1 MLLAEILAVYRRGM
15 KDLQQLLYPWVQ
27 YYCIKNHN
35 TNIQTVCSPWDI
47 EINSIDPYF
56 MYPVKKILLWSGKD

>member
-1 MLLAEILAVYRRGM
+1 M

-27 YYCIKNHN
+27 YYCIKDHI

-47 EINSIDPYF
+47 EINAIDPYF
-56 MYPVKKILLWSGKD
+56 MYPVKKIFLNLILHHLWLTNGYYSK